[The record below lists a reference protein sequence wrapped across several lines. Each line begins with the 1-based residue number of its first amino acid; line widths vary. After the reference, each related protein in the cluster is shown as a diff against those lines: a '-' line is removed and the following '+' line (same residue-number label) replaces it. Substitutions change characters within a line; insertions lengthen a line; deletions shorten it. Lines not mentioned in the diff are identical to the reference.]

1 MLKCLG
7 INDLYTNDMTLSKV
21 RKFHTFAEIFDGVYE
36 VSDPRWGG
44 VKVIV
49 VTRIEGS
56 MLS

>member
-1 MLKCLG
+1 
-7 INDLYTNDMTLSKV
+7 MTLSKV
-21 RKFHTFAEIFDGVYE
+21 RKIHTFAEIFDGVYE